1 MLILAW
7 IAQLVAHRLGTTEV
21 VGSNPSKLIGLEFL
35 FRTLWCFR
43 LKNSLPALLLMPSCK
58 HSLNLI
64 AALTSTG
71 LQACNCTGVQTGGN
85 KKQGRED
92 ILSDKEPQ
100 YNRQKLPVNECGNIS
115 LLLFHCVTM
124 LLGIFFKSKYQIYFT
139 LILI

>member
-64 AALTSTG
+64 AALTSSG
-71 LQACNCTGVQTGGN
+71 LQACTGVQTGGN
-85 KKQGRED
+85 KQGWED
-92 ILSDKEPQ
+92 ILSEKEPQ
-100 YNRQKLPVNECGNIS
+100 YNKQKHPA
-115 LLLFHCVTM
+115 
-124 LLGIFFKSKYQIYFT
+124 K
-139 LILI
+139 